1 MTGDNVSIGDIVLY
15 TDFCGSGT
23 RIGHIIDFIGCHYEV
38 RRLDAENFMMIDNVY
53 PRNIVTIVSAVY
65 NGRKRI

>member
-1 MTGDNVSIGDIVLY
+1 MTGDNVSIGDIILY
-15 TDFCGSGT
+15 TDFFGSGT
-23 RIGHIIDFIGCHYEV
+23 RIGHVIDFIGCHYEV